1 MTTEAEA
8 CAVQDK
14 LVSSLLLNFNNA
26 ARAPVNSI
34 GVSMDDDGCYVQIGL
49 ERQPTADE
57 QESIPNQVDGVRVK
71 WQVIGQIR
79 PL

>member
-14 LVSSLLLNFNNA
+14 LVSSSLLNFNNA
-26 ARAPVNSI
+26 ARAPVYSI
-34 GVSMDDDGCYVQIGL
+34 GVGRDNDGYYVHIGL
-49 ERQPTADE
+49 ERQPTAQE
-57 QESIPNQVDGVRVK
+57 QDSIPNQVDGVRVK